1 MMTVGTTT
9 DGVTYSNDASNTT
22 AQSFDV
28 ALTDT
33 SSVVVK
39 LIDQKGNEVD
49 VPDVTVTTD

>member
-1 MMTVGTTT
+1 MTVGTTT